1 MSFGKWMNGVCRC
14 IVVWDYFFTKITLYL
29 CNFPCFLIWENGG
42 RHPDCSHSPLLVWCV
57 LYRQQIKWYKTN
69 NSTSAPRVPVRPN
82 YRSYCVLQ
90 PRSNL
95 IILVTTLRHILFVEH
110 YFCCDCG
117 SWFWLVTRER
127 DTASSSPRD
136 PRRHQRC
143 RDAGSGSKRGLQCQS
158 GVTSSHSPREPQQ
171 TVHWVQPDSRSG
183 PRCIYLKCHSSY
195 SRSQTRSLMT
205 QK

>member
-117 SWFWLVTRER
+117 SWPESGTPHHHHRGIQDVIRDVETPGPGAREVCSASQESRAPTPLV
-127 DTASSSPRD
+127 
-136 PRRHQRC
+136 
-143 RDAGSGSKRGLQCQS
+143 
-158 GVTSSHSPREPQQ
+158 
-171 TVHWVQPDSRSG
+171 SRNKLYTES
-183 PRCIYLKCHSSY
+183 
-195 SRSQTRSLMT
+195 SQTPGLDQDVSISSVTLLIPALRPGHWWH
-205 QK
+205 KNK